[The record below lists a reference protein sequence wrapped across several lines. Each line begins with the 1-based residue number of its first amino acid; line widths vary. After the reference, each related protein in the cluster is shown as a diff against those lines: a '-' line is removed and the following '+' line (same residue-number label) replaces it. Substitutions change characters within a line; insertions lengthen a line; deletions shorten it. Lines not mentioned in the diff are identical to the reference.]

1 MKNKDVINWKN
12 KFNMS
17 YFYYKQ
23 VIRYWIYTI
32 NIVINHGIIY
42 LKDITDIA
50 ERQIKGPGYRLFGY
64 LEKPLYEVCFI
75 RIKEQVGE
83 KRSTFDTHGNAD
95 YLLKNTLNSAILN
108 FNVKKGMFINKIYF

>member
-1 MKNKDVINWKN
+1 MEL
-12 KFNMS
+12 F
-17 YFYYKQ
+17 
-23 VIRYWIYTI
+23 
-32 NIVINHGIIY
+32 IY
-42 LKDITDIA
+42 LKDITDVA

-75 RIKEQVGE
+75 RMKEQVGE